1 MEVSDEGRGIH
12 QEIQWKLPPARAREW
27 VCAECGRE
35 LNNSTVRWKFIP
47 TGRAHLFWSRYRSP
61 RKPFRPTRAT
71 RTAPKTSL
79 GEAKPGDYEITSG
92 TKYVPG
98 LKI

>member
-12 QEIQWKLPPARAREW
+12 PEIQSKVVFGKSAEW
-27 VCAECGRE
+27 VCAECGKE

-47 TGRAHLFWSRYRSP
+47 TGTAHLFWSRYRSP

-71 RTAPKTSL
+71 RTAPKTSI
-79 GEAKPGDYEITSG
+79 GEAKPCDGE
-92 TKYVPG
+92 
-98 LKI
+98 L